1 MVLQSEF
8 NVGEFSIESAFT
20 RSKRRSRFIKS
31 VQRSPAPIRDSR
43 ISNYD
48 LLRPMELLWWSVAV
62 ILFAVGLIGTVLPV
76 FPGTIII
83 LAGALLHRMML
94 GPEKSVGWGTITVLV
109 LFTLASYALDFLS
122 GYFGARYF
130 GATKWG
136 MFGALLG
143 ALIGVFFGIAG
154 LFVGPVIGAVAGE
167 FIAGKR
173 MIDAGRAGWGSLL
186 GNLGAMIGK
195 LFIALVMITIFFM
208 TVPAP
213 F

>member
-1 MVLQSEF
+1 
-8 NVGEFSIESAFT
+8 
-20 RSKRRSRFIKS
+20 
-31 VQRSPAPIRDSR
+31 
-43 ISNYD
+43 
-48 LLRPMELLWWSVAV
+48 MELFWWSMAV
-62 ILFAVGLIGTVLPV
+62 ILFAIGLIGTVLPV

-94 GPEKSVGWGTITVLV
+94 GPAKSIGWTTIAILVVL
-109 LFTLASYALDFLS
+109 TLTAYALDFLS

-143 ALIGVFFGIAG
+143 AIIGIFFGIPG
-154 LFVGPVIGAVAGE
+154 LLVGPVIGAVAGE

-173 MIDAGRAGWGSLL
+173 TIDAGRAGWGSLL
-186 GNLGAMIGK
+186 GNLAAMMGK
-195 LFIALVMITIFFM
+195 LVIGLVMITIFFV
-208 TVPAP
+208 TVPSP